1 MSPLEAIAVLL
12 GLANIVL
19 LVRRSIWNYPFG
31 IATVSLY
38 GFIFFRE
45 RLYSDALLQILFL
58 ALNLYGWVNW
68 ARAKDGTSDGA
79 NGGEGLPVR
88 AMAGAGIATCIIGA
102 ACATLAWGAL
112 MHRYTDASMAFWD
125 ASVAMM
131 SVLAQYLLARR
142 YIDNWGWW
150 IAVDLVAV
158 PLYWAKGLH
167 LTSGLYIVY
176 LLLSAT
182 GLFSWMAAQRRMAP
196 AAA

>member
-68 ARAKDGTSDGA
+68 ARAKDGTGD
-79 NGGEGLPVR
+79 GEGLPVR
-88 AMAGAGIATCIIGA
+88 AMAGAGIATCIVGA

-112 MHRYTDASMAFWD
+112 MHRYTDASMPFWD

-142 YIDNWGWW
+142 YIDNWAWW

-167 LTSGLYIVY
+167 LTAGLYVVY

-196 AAA
+196 ATA